1 MSLPT
6 ETQITALILAGL
18 RHLQAD
24 SDAGRD
30 LSYLEQLADASL
42 PADKD
47 AMIDSICESINFGGL
62 AGVETADAR
71 YWTLFERA
79 IAWQRHDKSPTS
91 AFDAPTTPQLDP
103 AEIIDLK
110 FLNDRLFGAAGR
122 SNEDPRHTPR
132 CKPGDTVQI
141 RHLGHTGRVIME
153 DPGADHHPH
162 VPGEAVWYLK
172 LSNGAEGGGWRDSEL
187 QPVNKS

>member
-1 MSLPT
+1 MPLPT
-6 ETQITALILAGL
+6 ETQVTALILAGL

-47 AMIDSICESINFGGL
+47 AMIDSICEGVNFGGL
-62 AGVETADAR
+62 AGVETTDGR
-71 YWTLFERA
+71 YWALFDRA
-79 IAWQRHDKSPTS
+79 IAWQRHEKSPTS
-91 AFDAPTTPQLDP
+91 AVDAPDLAQLAP
-103 AEIIDLK
+103 AEIIELK
-110 FLNDRLFGAAGR
+110 RLHIELFGSAGR
-122 SNEDPRHTPR
+122 SKDDPRHAPR
-132 CKPGDTVQI
+132 CQPGDTVQI

-153 DPGADHHPH
+153 DPRTENHPH

-187 QPVNKS
+187 LPLVKS